1 MALVA
6 SRTSISGK
14 LFDSANYLLLALFAL
29 SIAYPFWTL
38 ILQSFASIDAVNSMR
53 LKIWLDSWHTESWSF
68 VLQEE
73 TIWLAYFNT
82 IFRTVVGTALT
93 LLITF
98 SAGYA
103 LSKRLLPGRTVL
115 TFLFVFTLFFQGGLI
130 PTYLVVRRLDL
141 INTRLV
147 LLLLPAMS
155 VFYIIICRNFLMT
168 IDESLEESAVIDGAG
183 YWRVLFQIIIPLS
196 KPALATIALFSSVY
210 HWNDFFLPL
219 IYIHDDDK
227 RVLQGLI
234 RDLMMDLNLLQT
246 DEFIA
251 ELTEELRQ
259 SEHLRELMRIPP
271 QAAQA
276 ATVLLTIGPI
286 VFIYPFLQKYFVK
299 GVMMGSLKG

>member
-6 SRTSISGK
+6 NRASISGK
-14 LFDSANYLLLALFAL
+14 LFDSANYLFLALFAL

-38 ILQSFASIDAVNSMR
+38 ILQSFSSIDAVNSMR
-53 LKIWLDSWHTESWSF
+53 LKIWLDSWHLESWGF
-68 VLQEE
+68 VLQDG
-73 TIWLAYFNT
+73 TIGLAYFNT
-82 IFRTVVGTALT
+82 IFRTVVGTALS
-93 LLITF
+93 LLVTF

-103 LSKRLLPGRTVL
+103 LSKTLLPGRAVL
-115 TFLFVFTLFFQGGLI
+115 TFLFVFTLFFQGGLV

-147 LLLLPAMS
+147 LILLPAMS
-155 VFYIIICRNFLMT
+155 AFYIIICRNFLMT
-168 IDESLEESAVIDGAG
+168 IDDSLEESAVIDGAG

-196 KPALATIALFSSVY
+196 KPVLATIALFAAVY

-219 IYIHDDDK
+219 IYVHDDEK
-227 RVLQGLI
+227 RVLQELI
-234 RDLMMDLNLLQT
+234 RDLMMDLSLLQT

-259 SEHLRELMRIPP
+259 SEHFRELMRIPP

-286 VFIYPFLQKYFVK
+286 IFVYPFLQKYFVK
-299 GVMMGSLKG
+299 GVMLGSLKG

>member
-14 LFDSANYLLLALFAL
+14 LFDGANYLLLALFAV

-53 LKIWLDSWHTESWSF
+53 LKIWLDSWHTEAWGF

-219 IYIHDDDK
+219 IYVHDDDK
-227 RVLQGLI
+227 RVLQELI

-246 DEFIA
+246 DQFIA

-299 GVMMGSLKG
+299 GVMLGSLKG